1 MNSLKMTYGRLA
13 PYFLYRGE
21 ILVDK
26 DIFFTP
32 EGLEKIENEIEYL
45 KTVRRKE
52 VAERIK
58 VALGYGDLSENS
70 EYDEAKN
77 EQAYVEERI
86 AKLEMMARNAKVI
99 DEKDLNHDMVNV
111 GSTVIVKD
119 VSSGEEDE
127 YTIVGSAEADPLEG
141 KISNESPVGSGLIGL
156 KVGDITEIE
165 VPDGII
171 KYEVCAI
178 SF

>member
-1 MNSLKMTYGRLA
+1 M
-13 PYFLYRGE
+13 E
-21 ILVDK
+21 K

-52 VAERIK
+52 VSERIK

-77 EQAYVEERI
+77 EQAQVEERI
-86 AKLEMMARNAKVI
+86 AKHEMMVRNAKII
-99 DEKDLNHDMVNV
+99 DEKDLNTDVVNI
-111 GSTVIVKD
+111 GSNVK
-119 VSSGEEDE
+119 VRELETMEEDE

-141 KISNESPVGSGLIGL
+141 KISNESPVGSRLIGNR
-156 KVGDITEIE
+156 VGDVVEVE

-171 KYEVCAI
+171 KYEICGI
-178 SF
+178 TI

>member
-1 MNSLKMTYGRLA
+1 M
-13 PYFLYRGE
+13 E
-21 ILVDK
+21 K

-52 VAERIK
+52 VSERIK

-77 EQAYVEERI
+77 EQAQIEERI
-86 AKLEMMARNAKVI
+86 AKLEMMLRNAKII
-99 DEKDLNHDMVNV
+99 DEKDLNTDVVNI
-111 GSTVIVKD
+111 GSSVKVRELD
-119 VSSGEEDE
+119 TMEEDE

-141 KISNESPVGSGLIGL
+141 KISNESPVGSRLIGNRI
-156 KVGDITEIE
+156 GDVVEVE

-171 KYEVCAI
+171 KYEICGI
-178 SF
+178 TI

>member
-1 MNSLKMTYGRLA
+1 M
-13 PYFLYRGE
+13 E
-21 ILVDK
+21 K

-52 VAERIK
+52 VSERIK

-77 EQAYVEERI
+77 EQAQVEERI
-86 AKLEMMARNAKVI
+86 AKLEMMVRNAKII
-99 DEKDLNHDMVNV
+99 DEKDLNTDVVNI
-111 GSTVIVKD
+111 GSNVKVRELD
-119 VSSGEEDE
+119 TKEEDE

-141 KISNESPVGSGLIGL
+141 KISNESPVGSKLIGNR
-156 KVGDITEIE
+156 VGDVVEVE

-171 KYEVCAI
+171 KYEICGI
-178 SF
+178 TI

>member
-1 MNSLKMTYGRLA
+1 M
-13 PYFLYRGE
+13 E
-21 ILVDK
+21 K

-52 VAERIK
+52 VSERIK

-77 EQAYVEERI
+77 EQAQVEERI
-86 AKLEMMARNAKVI
+86 AKLEMMVRNAKII
-99 DEKDLNHDMVNV
+99 DEKDLNTDVVNI
-111 GSTVIVKD
+111 GSNVKVRELD
-119 VSSGEEDE
+119 TMEEDE
-127 YTIVGSAEADPLEG
+127 YTIVGSAEADPLKG
-141 KISNESPVGSGLIGL
+141 KISNESPVGSKLIGNR
-156 KVGDITEIE
+156 VGDVVEVE

-171 KYEVCAI
+171 KYEICGI
-178 SF
+178 TI

>member
-1 MNSLKMTYGRLA
+1 M
-13 PYFLYRGE
+13 E
-21 ILVDK
+21 K

-52 VAERIK
+52 VSERIK

-77 EQAYVEERI
+77 EQAQVEERI
-86 AKLEMMARNAKVI
+86 AKLEMMVSNAKII
-99 DEKDLNHDMVNV
+99 DEKDLNTDVVNI
-111 GSTVIVKD
+111 GSSVKVRELD
-119 VSSGEEDE
+119 TMEEDE

-141 KISNESPVGSGLIGL
+141 KISNESPVGSKLLGNRIGD
-156 KVGDITEIE
+156 VVEVE

-171 KYEVCAI
+171 KYEICGI
-178 SF
+178 TI

>member
-1 MNSLKMTYGRLA
+1 M
-13 PYFLYRGE
+13 E
-21 ILVDK
+21 K

-52 VAERIK
+52 VSERIK

-77 EQAYVEERI
+77 EQAQVEERI
-86 AKLEMMARNAKVI
+86 AKLEMMVRNAKII
-99 DEKDLNHDMVNV
+99 DEKDLNTDVVNI
-111 GSTVIVKD
+111 GSNVK
-119 VSSGEEDE
+119 VRELESMEEDE

-141 KISNESPVGSGLIGL
+141 KISNESPVGSRLIGNR
-156 KVGDITEIE
+156 VGDVVEVE

-171 KYEVCAI
+171 KYEICGI
-178 SF
+178 TI

>member
-1 MNSLKMTYGRLA
+1 M
-13 PYFLYRGE
+13 E
-21 ILVDK
+21 K

-52 VAERIK
+52 VSERIK

-77 EQAYVEERI
+77 EQAQVEERI
-86 AKLEMMARNAKVI
+86 AKLEMMLRNAKII
-99 DEKDLNHDMVNV
+99 DEKDLNTDVVNI
-111 GSTVIVKD
+111 GSSVK
-119 VSSGEEDE
+119 VRELETMEEDE

-141 KISNESPVGSGLIGL
+141 KISNESPVGSKLLGNRIGD
-156 KVGDITEIE
+156 VVEVE

-171 KYEVCAI
+171 KYEICGI
-178 SF
+178 TI

>member
-1 MNSLKMTYGRLA
+1 M
-13 PYFLYRGE
+13 E
-21 ILVDK
+21 K

-52 VAERIK
+52 VSERIK

-77 EQAYVEERI
+77 EQAQVEERI
-86 AKLEMMARNAKVI
+86 AKLEMMLRNAKII
-99 DEKDLNHDMVNV
+99 DEKDLNTDVVNI
-111 GSTVIVKD
+111 GSNVK
-119 VSSGEEDE
+119 VRELETMEEDE

-141 KISNESPVGSGLIGL
+141 KISNESPVGSRLIGNR
-156 KVGDITEIE
+156 VGDVVEVE

-171 KYEVCAI
+171 KYEICGI
-178 SF
+178 TI

>member
-1 MNSLKMTYGRLA
+1 M
-13 PYFLYRGE
+13 E
-21 ILVDK
+21 K

-52 VAERIK
+52 VSERIK

-77 EQAYVEERI
+77 EQAQVEERI
-86 AKLEMMARNAKVI
+86 AKLEMMVRNARII
-99 DEKDLNHDMVNV
+99 DEKDLNTDVVNI
-111 GSTVIVKD
+111 GSSVK
-119 VSSGEEDE
+119 VRELETMEEDE

-141 KISNESPVGSGLIGL
+141 KISNESPVGSKLLGNRIGD
-156 KVGDITEIE
+156 VVEVE

-171 KYEVCAI
+171 KYEICGI
-178 SF
+178 TI

>member
-1 MNSLKMTYGRLA
+1 M
-13 PYFLYRGE
+13 E
-21 ILVDK
+21 K

-52 VAERIK
+52 VSERIK

-77 EQAYVEERI
+77 EQAQVEERI
-86 AKLEMMARNAKVI
+86 AKLEMMLRNAKII
-99 DEKDLNHDMVNV
+99 DEKDLNTDVVNI
-111 GSTVIVKD
+111 GSSVK
-119 VSSGEEDE
+119 VRELETMEEDE

-141 KISNESPVGSGLIGL
+141 KISNESPVGSRLIGNRI
-156 KVGDITEIE
+156 GDVVEVE

-171 KYEVCAI
+171 KYEICGI
-178 SF
+178 TI

>member
-1 MNSLKMTYGRLA
+1 MTK
-13 PYFLYRGE
+13 E
-21 ILVDK
+21 V
-26 DIFFTP
+26 FFTP

-52 VAERIK
+52 VSERIK

-77 EQAYVEERI
+77 EQAQVEERI
-86 AKLEMMARNAKVI
+86 AKLEHMVRNSKII
-99 DEKDLNHDMVNV
+99 DEKDLNTDVVNV
-111 GSTVIVKD
+111 GSTVVVKE
-119 VSSGEEDE
+119 VKTNEEDE

-141 KISNESPVGSGLIGL
+141 KISNESLVGQALIGK
-156 KVGDITEIE
+156 KVGDVVEVE

-171 KYEVCAI
+171 NYEICGI
-178 SF
+178 TI

>member
-1 MNSLKMTYGRLA
+1 L
-13 PYFLYRGE
+13 E
-21 ILVDK
+21 K

-52 VAERIK
+52 VSERIK

-77 EQAYVEERI
+77 EQAQVEERI
-86 AKLEMMARNAKVI
+86 AKLEMMVRNAKII
-99 DEKDLNHDMVNV
+99 DEKDLNTDVVNI
-111 GSTVIVKD
+111 GSNVKVRELD
-119 VSSGEEDE
+119 TMEEDE

-141 KISNESPVGSGLIGL
+141 KISNESPVGSKLIGNR
-156 KVGDITEIE
+156 VGDVVEVE

-171 KYEVCAI
+171 KYEICGI
-178 SF
+178 TI

>member
-1 MNSLKMTYGRLA
+1 MN
-13 PYFLYRGE
+13 
-21 ILVDK
+21 K

-111 GSTVIVKD
+111 GSTVVVKD
-119 VSSGEEDE
+119 LDSGDEDE
-127 YTIVGSAEADPLEG
+127 YTIVGSAEADPLSG
-141 KISNESPVGSGLIGL
+141 KISNESPVGAGLIGL

-165 VPDGII
+165 IPDGII
-171 KYEVCAI
+171 KYKVCAI